1 MTLDINR
8 LLSIANSGQ
17 SRWEL
22 DNVVWNER
30 TTDPETLVKFL
41 TRIEQLESLTDISEA
56 HTSELKI
63 LKELADNM
71 DQADCEALLATDDET
86 AQAQFIEKIARR
98 GALETLCNNKIS
110 METMTLMCKLNPNDF
125 ILSAKRSQDIIN
137 AIRELVIQGETLST
151 DVAGA

>member
-1 MTLDINR
+1 MTLNINQ
-8 LLSIANSGQ
+8 LLSIATTGP

-30 TTDPETLVKFL
+30 TTDPETLVRFL
-41 TRIEQLESLTDISEA
+41 NRIQQLESIADIAEPY
-56 HTSELKI
+56 TTELAI
-63 LKELADNM
+63 LKELANDM
-71 DQADCEALLATDDET
+71 DQAECEALLAKDDDT
-86 AQAQFIEKIARR
+86 AQTLFIETIARR
-98 GALETLCNNKIS
+98 SALETLCNNKIS

>member
-8 LLSIANSGQ
+8 LLSIANAGQ

-41 TRIEQLESLTDISEA
+41 TRIEQLESLTDISEHHA
-56 HTSELKI
+56 SELAI
-63 LKELADNM
+63 LKELANSM
-71 DQADCEALLATDDET
+71 DQAECEALLATDDET
-86 AQAQFIEKIARR
+86 AQSQFIEKIARR